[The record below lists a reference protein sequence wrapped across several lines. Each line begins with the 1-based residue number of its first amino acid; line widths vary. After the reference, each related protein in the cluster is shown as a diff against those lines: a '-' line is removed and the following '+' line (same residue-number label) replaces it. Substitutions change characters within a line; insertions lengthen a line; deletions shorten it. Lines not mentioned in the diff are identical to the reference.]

1 MSGRKK
7 KRSGRLALFV
17 ILITVGLLMFFGIL
31 TVKADDFNDFLN
43 LIRDWVTEMTTGT
56 K

>member
-1 MSGRKK
+1 MSGG
-7 KRSGRLALFV
+7 KRNGSGSLALFV
-17 ILITVGLLMFFGIL
+17 ILIVLGLLMFFGIL

-43 LIRDWVTEMTTGT
+43 LIRDFIREMTTGT